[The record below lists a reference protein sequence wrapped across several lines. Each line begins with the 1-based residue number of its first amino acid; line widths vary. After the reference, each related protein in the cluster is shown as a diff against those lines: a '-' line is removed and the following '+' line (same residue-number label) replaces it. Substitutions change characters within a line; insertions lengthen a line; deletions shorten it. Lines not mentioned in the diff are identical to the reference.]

1 MKPLTIQSMCRVGI
15 LIGLALALA
24 HALAVP
30 AAAQN
35 VMHVSGNN
43 VGIRTSNPQTPLHVL
58 LGGTPFALHP
68 ATAMAFQNDASA
80 SDAVVFS
87 LIGGSAG
94 NAQIN
99 FGTQA
104 NEFAARIIYSYGLQ
118 AMRFFNGAT
127 EKMRIT
133 STGDVGIGTTTPAGK
148 LDVNGAIYQR
158 GGVVH
163 PDYVFE
169 PGYPLE
175 PIEAHA
181 AYMWENKHLPAVG
194 AGKYD
199 EQGRSVI
206 EVGAQSSAML
216 EELEKAHIYI
226 AQLNEELKAK
236 ERAMAE
242 LTERLERL
250 EALLPAREPG
260 H

>member
-1 MKPLTIQSMCRVGI
+1 MKPFAIRPICSVGV
-15 LIGLALALA
+15 LVGLVLALA
-24 HALAVP
+24 HGLAVP

-35 VMHVSGNN
+35 VMHVNGNN

-58 LGGTPFALHP
+58 LGGTPFAVHP
-68 ATAMAFQNDASA
+68 ATAMVFQNDANPT
-80 SDAVVFS
+80 DAVVFS
-87 LIGGSAG
+87 LIGGNVS

-99 FGTQA
+99 FGNA
-104 NEFAARIIYSYGLQ
+104 GDEFAARIIYSYNIQ
-118 AMRFFNGAT
+118 AMRFFNGPT

-133 STGDVGIGTTTPAGK
+133 GAGNVGIGTTNPAGK

-175 PIEAHA
+175 PIEEHA

-194 AGKYD
+194 PGKYD
-199 EQGRSVI
+199 EEGRSII
-206 EVGAQSSAML
+206 EVGAHSSAML

-226 AQLNEELKAK
+226 ARLNDKLKEK
-236 ERAMAE
+236 ERSMAE
-242 LTERLERL
+242 LGERLERL
-250 EALLPAREPG
+250 EALLLARESG